1 MDDIFSKMVSIILI
15 VILLCVVP
23 AFYVSLYTDL
33 SRYLYL
39 NNRITSL
46 IDEVIY
52 TGVIRDDELL
62 HNDDFEL
69 TLQRNVYIPE
79 DNEMKCLA
87 LTKNTIN
94 EQIKNNSIYKF
105 EQGDIVTAFL
115 VDNKNLSNTFL
126 DKIFNI
132 KNNVNYI
139 TYTGVV
145 KNECY

>member
-15 VILLCVVP
+15 VILLCIVP

-52 TGVIRDDELL
+52 TGTIKDDELL
-62 HNDDFEL
+62 HNDNFEL

-79 DNEMKCLA
+79 DNEMKSLA

-94 EQIKNNSIYKF
+94 EQIKNNSIYKL

-115 VDNKNLSNTFL
+115 VNNKNLSNTFL